1 MPGSVGGYVV
11 HAHSTEPLEGA
22 EVFVVGGAGPSPD
35 IAPLTDAAG
44 WFAFDGLRAGDWL
57 FGARGP
63 DGGTGEAAVR
73 VFDNA
78 LTEVTIEVTGVPHV
92 PRRSHGGRA
101 KRAQR
106 PNERAGGGAHLVG
119 SARGR
124 VVRGQNGRPVIDAT
138 ITIVRGAGPA
148 PDIGPMTDRTGHFV
162 LDGLVEGEWV
172 LRAHAPDGAVGEG
185 TAHVSAG
192 HAAEVTIEVWGG
204 GRGASGSR

>member
-1 MPGSVGGYVV
+1 MAGSVGGYVV

-44 WFAFDGLRAGDWL
+44 WFAFDDLRAGDWL
-57 FGARGP
+57 LGARGP
-63 DGGTGEAAVR
+63 DGGSGEATVR

-78 LTEVTIEVTGVPHV
+78 LTEVTIEVTDVPHV
-92 PRRSHGGRA
+92 PRRSHGGRG
-101 KRAQR
+101 KRAHR
-106 PNERAGGGAHLVG
+106 PNDQPGDAHLVG

-124 VVRGQNGRPVIDAT
+124 VLRGQNGRPVTDAT

-148 PDIGPMTDRTGHFV
+148 PDIGPMTDRAGRFV

-185 TAHVSAG
+185 TVHVSAG

-204 GRGASGSR
+204 SGRGTSGSR